1 MSISKVIMTGNLV
14 RNAELKTSMS
24 GTTILNFTVA
34 VNDRTKNQT
43 TGEWEDYANFIN
55 CVMFGRRAESLSSY
69 LNKGQKVA
77 VEGKLRWSSWEDK
90 QTGAKRNKIEVIVDD
105 LELIGSRSAATGS
118 DAADA
123 TYDEEVPF

>member
-1 MSISKVIMTGNLV
+1 MSINKVIMTGNLV
-14 RNAELKTSMS
+14 RNAEVKTSMS

>member
-1 MSISKVIMTGNLV
+1 MSINKVIMTGNLV

-90 QTGAKRNKIEVIVDD
+90 QMGAKRNRIEVIVDD

>member
-77 VEGKLRWSSWEDK
+77 LEGKLRWSSWEDK